1 MDHHAQRAA
10 AEQGLGYRSE
20 IADGLPARVQT
31 DERRLRQMLHNLL
44 DNAVKYTDAG
54 EVILRAGPLPGA
66 RPGVWVEVED
76 TGRGI
81 PESECERL
89 FRPFEQLHPGQ
100 PGSGLGLAICQEIAK
115 LLDGRL
121 TLDSAPGRGSRFRF
135 ELPLR
140 PAPPGA
146 VHPAPCA
153 DVVGYRGARRRVL
166 VVDDDPANRALLS
179 ALLDRLGFIVD
190 TAEGVGAAV
199 SSARS
204 RPPDLVLT
212 DMLMPDASGYACAW
226 ALREATGRRGAA
238 RRHRLRRDARRRGC
252 RRARPERLHR
262 QAHRARAPD

>member
-81 PESECERL
+81 PECERERL

-166 VVDDDPANRALLS
+166 VVDDDRPRRRAGVC
-179 ALLDRLGFIVD
+179 RLG
-190 TAEGVGAAV
+190 
-199 SSARS
+199 SAR
-204 RPPDLVLT
+204 R
-212 DMLMPDASGYACAW
+212 
-226 ALREATGRRGAA
+226 RRGAMP
-238 RRHRLRRDARRRGC
+238 RNRRDALLGATAVRGARSARRRRRRRTGGRPAC
-252 RRARPERLHR
+252 RCPHPLSQTQRLPR
-262 QAHRARAPD
+262 RLLECRC